1 MDTTPLSP
9 YRPGF
14 GARPLVVAGR
24 EQLLRETKHAM
35 VAMTSFNQPHFA
47 PIVLVGPRGM
57 GKTVSLGLIEEQAGD
72 HGFAT
77 ASLSFVASG
86 RNNTQQLATSVAE
99 SLEDGL
105 DAERPLMKK
114 LAHYLA
120 GFSIEIN
127 TGFVTVTKEFQDGD
141 HRPMGLAETLET
153 ATAAHVENGKAG
165 LMLLIDELH
174 TGSPADINM
183 LYMATQHMIQRSKH
197 PFAIIAAGTPDT
209 PVIIGASGSSFG
221 ERSQFLPVSS
231 LDPDAAL
238 EALVE
243 PARRVGVSWS
253 PEAIELT
260 LSAAQGNPWRIQQL
274 GEASWR
280 AAEEMDA
287 PLTNGST
294 ITSAMA
300 SRAIESVAK
309 SLEQGSF
316 PSRWRN
322 ASPAEREYL
331 TAMAQVMGPD
341 YIAQARDLNALLGK
355 TAQDT
360 SELRRRL
367 INKGLI
373 ASPQR
378 GALRFTA
385 PGFDR
390 YLLELHGL
398 TRLSAADIAALHE

>member
-1 MDTTPLSP
+1 MRTTQLSP

-24 EQLLRETKHAM
+24 DQLLRETKHAM
-35 VAMTSFNQPHFA
+35 VAMTSFKQPHFA
-47 PIVLVGPRGM
+47 PIVLIGPRGM
-57 GKTVSLGLIEEQAGD
+57 GKTVSLGLIEEQARD

-77 ASLSFVASG
+77 AFLSFVASG

-99 SLEDGL
+99 SLEDGA

-153 ATAAHVENGKAG
+153 ATAAHIENGKAG
-165 LMLLIDELH
+165 LVLLIDELH

-183 LYMATQHMIQRSKH
+183 LYMTAQHMVQRSKY

-209 PVIIGASGSSFG
+209 PVVIGASGSSFG
-221 ERSQFLPVSS
+221 ERSQFIPVST
-231 LDPDAAL
+231 LDDGAAL

-280 AAEEMDA
+280 AADDMGA
-287 PLTNGST
+287 TLTSGGT
-294 ITSAMA
+294 ITAAMA
-300 SRAIESVAK
+300 SWAIESVAK

-331 TAMAQVMGPD
+331 TAMAQVIGAD
-341 YIAQARDLNALLGK
+341 YIAQVRDLNALLGK
-355 TAQDT
+355 TPQET

-398 TRLSAADIAALHE
+398 TRLRAAEIAALHK